1 MSEKLQKVLARAGKG
16 SRREMETFISAGRV
30 SVEGKTAY
38 LGDRIDGTEQIRV
51 DGHLVKLKAKE
62 DDLCRVIMYNKPE
75 GEMCTRKDPEGRPTV
90 FDRLPPLENSRWVAV
105 GRLDINTSGMLLFT
119 TDGELANRL
128 MHPSQKVEREY
139 AVRVFG
145 EVNEAMLQTLRAGVK
160 LEDGPAKFQKITY
173 KGGEGRNHWFHVV
186 LSEGRNREVRRL
198 WESQEVQVSR
208 LIRVR
213 YGDMEMKRQLPN
225 GGWTELALGEVN
237 YYRKLVGLPV
247 ETQSK
252 VKVDEKAMDNAKS
265 RRIRRSVKKHQQR
278 SQQATRR
285 RR

>member
-1 MSEKLQKVLARAGKG
+1 M
-16 SRREMETFISAGRV
+16 
-30 SVEGKTAY
+30 
-38 LGDRIDGTEQIRV
+38 
-51 DGHLVKLKAKE
+51 
-62 DDLCRVIMYNKPE
+62 
-75 GEMCTRKDPEGRPTV
+75 
-90 FDRLPPLENSRWVAV
+90 
-105 GRLDINTSGMLLFT
+105 
-119 TDGELANRL
+119 
-128 MHPSQKVEREY
+128 
-139 AVRVFG
+139 
-145 EVNEAMLQTLRAGVK
+145 
-160 LEDGPAKFQKITY
+160 
-173 KGGEGRNHWFHVV
+173 
-186 LSEGRNREVRRL
+186 LSEGRNREVSRL